1 MSEVNED
8 QETRKSV
15 SKIGA
20 LLSNNKEMSNSQI
33 YVYYS
38 QNNWKTS
45 EFVEIIIDEKTTF
58 LQLIDTVIFKLKT
71 EFYYDDIDEKD
82 YSIMILKKKTKS
94 PNYDYPK
101 CNPESLV
108 LDYGKSNFCLVEMEN
123 KDENK
128 INNEETDDTD
138 KNIINQKEEKEEKI
152 EENKNEIKNE
162 IIKEEKKNNEN
173 KNNMNNNNKNK
184 KKNKKVEKTCN
195 KGCNI
200 F

>member
-20 LLSNNKEMSNSQI
+20 LLSNNKEMNNSQI

>member
-123 KDENK
+123 KHENK

>member
-20 LLSNNKEMSNSQI
+20 LLSNSKEMNNSQI

-58 LQLIDTVIFKLKT
+58 LQLIDTAIFKLKT

>member
-1 MSEVNED
+1 MSEVNEE

-20 LLSNNKEMSNSQI
+20 LLSNNKEMNNSQV

-45 EFVEIIIDEKTTF
+45 EIVEIIVDEKTTF
-58 LQLIDTVIFKLKT
+58 LQLIDSTIFKLKT
-71 EFYYDDIDEKD
+71 EFYYDDIDEKN

-101 CNPESLV
+101 CNPESSV
-108 LDYGKSNFCLVEMEN
+108 LEYGKSNFCLVEMEN

-128 INNEETDDTD
+128 INNEEMNNAD
-138 KNIINQKEEKEEKI
+138 KKIINQKEEKEEKI

-162 IIKEEKKNNEN
+162 IIREEKKNNEN
-173 KNNMNNNNKNK
+173 KNNNNKNT
-184 KKNKKVEKTCN
+184 KKNKNVEKICN
-195 KGCNI
+195 KGCII